1 MKWFYSSSE
10 LTPVGKV
17 GGKGAHLQKL
27 SSWNANVAP
36 FVVLGTEVHEQY
48 LLSGT
53 IPEEVRREIQA
64 FILLHGKVA
73 LRSSMTGEDHAAYS
87 FAGLFDTFLGIDQDN
102 WEEALKKIYASLGSQ
117 RVTNYLK
124 LKNIN
129 IDLKMAVVLQKEI
142 RVEKSGVLFTRSPM
156 LPTSAITIDAAHG
169 MGEGVVSGLV
179 DVANYSL
186 TRLGE
191 VIEGSDSGVLNSM
204 NLKQLIKESL
214 RLEEILGRPADIEW
228 GYVGEELFIFQIRPI
243 TTSFSPLKI
252 FADTNLSESYPGTVS
267 PFTATFIQK
276 VYENVFTESAIL
288 LGAKGKR
295 LEILKAHY
303 AQIIGVIDN
312 HLYYDLEHYYAI
324 LRSLPGGER
333 NITNWHKM
341 IGGKI
346 EGIKVPFHAT
356 YLSKIETIQAACSL
370 LIFASK
376 KRKHYSSFLSSLD
389 LLVERILK
397 DIDQL
402 ESSEKTI
409 RYMSDLV
416 KKSLGFGLTVANDVY
431 IMIGL
436 GIMGHRFKKRGIPED
451 SIIDLLKTTQSLD
464 SVKPLHA
471 FEKLTIG
478 LSSKFIH
485 DLESFALEPGLDPY
499 SKSFRK
505 LKEMGWEAEVTALSR
520 FINEYGD
527 RSFEELKI
535 ESLPFK
541 NDPQLLITFLKWG
554 KNTSAMVHRSKA
566 AQEIKLNLL
575 DKKII
580 KFTRE
585 CIEFR
590 ETSRLWRGRFYHLF
604 RIMIMKLSEQLK
616 NEDKAWKHFKLADFF
631 SISNSEWEMY
641 LRHELNANDLRQLMQ
656 SRISWQTKHQN
667 FPEFVCWSP
676 TEKLPQ
682 FNKSSAKVDI
692 LKGQGV
698 SPGIFEGRALV
709 LENPTEAMS
718 TELDNFILVTKNTDP
733 AWVYIMSRSRGL
745 ISEKG
750 SMLSHTAII
759 GRELGI
765 PTIVGVK
772 SATDLIKTGDL
783 LQING
788 TTGEVSKV

>member
-10 LTPVGKV
+10 SSPVDKV
-17 GGKGAHLQKL
+17 GGKGAHLQML
-27 SSWNANVAP
+27 TSWNANVAP
-36 FVVLGTEVHEQY
+36 FVILGTEVHDEY
-48 LLSGT
+48 LLSGA
-53 IPEEVRREIQA
+53 IPDEVKREIQA
-64 FILLHGKVA
+64 FILQHGKVA

-87 FAGLFDTFLGIDQDN
+87 FAGLFDTFLGIDHTN
-102 WEEALKKIYASLGSQ
+102 WEEALIQIYASLGGQ
-117 RVTNYLK
+117 RVTNYIK

-142 RVEKSGVLFTRSPM
+142 SVGKSGVLFTRSPM

-191 VIEGSDSGVLNSM
+191 VIQGSDAGVLSSI
-204 NLKQLIKESL
+204 NLKQLLKESL
-214 RLEEILGRPADIEW
+214 RLEDILGRPADIEW
-228 GYVGEELFIFQIRPI
+228 GYLGDELFIFQIRPI
-243 TTSFSPLKI
+243 TTSFSPLKV

-267 PFTATFIQK
+267 PFTATFIRK

-295 LEILKAHY
+295 LEILKVHY
-303 AQIIGVIDN
+303 AQIIGVIDD

-324 LRSLPGGER
+324 LRSLPGGEK

-346 EGIKVPFHAT
+346 EGIKVPIHAT
-356 YLSKIETIQAACSL
+356 SLSLLETIQAAYSL
-370 LIFASK
+370 LVFALK
-376 KRKHYSSFLSSLD
+376 KRKHYSSFLNTLDSL
-389 LLVERILK
+389 VKSILK
-397 DIDQL
+397 EIEQL
-402 ESSEKTI
+402 KTSEETI
-409 RYMSDLV
+409 QYLSDLV

-436 GIMGHRFKKRGIPED
+436 GIMSHRFKKRGIPEA

-471 FEKLTIG
+471 FEKLTVD
-478 LSSKFIH
+478 LNSKFIN
-485 DLESFALEPGLDPY
+485 DLESLALEPGLDPY
-499 SKSFRK
+499 SKSFQQ
-505 LKEMGWEAEVTALSR
+505 LTEMGWAAEVTALSN
-520 FINEYGD
+520 FIKEYGD

-554 KNTSAMVHRSKA
+554 KSTRAMVHRPPA
-566 AQEIKLNLL
+566 VQEIKLNFL
-575 DKKII
+575 DQKII

-616 NEDKAWKHFKLADFF
+616 NEDEGWKHFKLADFF
-631 SISNSEWEMY
+631 SISHTEWDMY
-641 LRHELNANDLRQLMQ
+641 LRHELNANNLRQLMQ

-676 TEKLPQ
+676 AEKLPQ
-682 FNKSSAKVDI
+682 FNKSTGKVDI

-709 LENPTEAMS
+709 LENPTDAMS

-772 SATDLIKTGDL
+772 SATNLIKTGDL

-788 TTGEVSKV
+788 TTGEVNKV